1 MKELVI
7 KIEVDGNN
15 VRISNNDNNCA
26 CEYMIFKL
34 SDVNVCIEN
43 YIEMYLDEE

>member
-7 KIEVDGNN
+7 KIEVDENN
-15 VRISNNDNNCA
+15 VRITNSDNSCA

-34 SDVNVCIEN
+34 SDVTACVKN
-43 YIEMYLDEE
+43 YIDMYLDEE